1 MTDEMIERLSAA
13 IGKTTEETKAML
25 DKNPKLKRLLS
36 EMSEQDAQKLM
47 SVLAD
52 KESMAKI
59 LSTPQAKSIIDA
71 MGKKGK
77 L

>member
-1 MTDEMIERLSAA
+1 MTDEMIGKLAAA
-13 IGKTTEETKAML
+13 IGKTTEETKTML

-47 SVLAD
+47 AVLAD

-59 LSTPQAKSIIDA
+59 LSTPQAKSIIEA
-71 MGKKGK
+71 MGKRGK
-77 L
+77 M